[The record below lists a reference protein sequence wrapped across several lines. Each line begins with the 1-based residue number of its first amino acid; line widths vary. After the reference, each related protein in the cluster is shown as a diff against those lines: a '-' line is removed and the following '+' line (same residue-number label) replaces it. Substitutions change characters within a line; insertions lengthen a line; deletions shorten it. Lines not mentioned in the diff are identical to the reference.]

1 MQIKQ
6 EETGPDVKLE
16 FQVYINLSTF
26 IRLRNSLLNFLVF
39 LSNRVLL
46 SYKPLPYKKRVI
58 RHFRI
63 ENHLFS

>member
-6 EETGPDVKLE
+6 EETCPDVKLE
-16 FQVYINLSTF
+16 FQVCIHLSTF

-58 RHFRI
+58 AT
-63 ENHLFS
+63 FSY